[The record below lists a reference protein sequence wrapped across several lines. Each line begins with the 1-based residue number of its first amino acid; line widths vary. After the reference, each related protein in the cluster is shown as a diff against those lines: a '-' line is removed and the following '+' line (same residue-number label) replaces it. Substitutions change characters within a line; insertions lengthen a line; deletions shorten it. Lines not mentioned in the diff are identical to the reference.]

1 MLAYKWPLVAKSKSE
16 KENKLSSHITR
27 PWITTLLQ
35 NTSVV
40 SAGKVF
46 LISALQVDT
55 IYTIQKRGLFSIGCC
70 QPILKIIIG
79 IGWLKAADT
88 NKCPA
93 DRYPRHYWYRLS

>member
-1 MLAYKWPLVAKSKSE
+1 MLAYKWPLVAKSKSG

-40 SAGKVF
+40 SAGK
-46 LISALQVDT
+46 ISFVSTLQTDT
-55 IYTIQKRGLFSIGCC
+55 IYTIRKIGLFSIGCC

-79 IGWLKAADT
+79 IGWLRQSIPISVLLADI
-88 NKCPA
+88 
-93 DRYPRHYWYRLS
+93 